1 MSFQTEIKIKIAFS
15 LLQSQI
21 FTWNKYYGK
30 IFSDYILVPPN
41 ENRPDPETRNTSE
54 VMIHMFVMDDW

>member
-30 IFSDYILVPPN
+30 FFSDYILVPPN
-41 ENRPDPETRNTSE
+41 ENRPGPETRNTSE
-54 VMIHMFVMDDW
+54 VMIHMFVMDD